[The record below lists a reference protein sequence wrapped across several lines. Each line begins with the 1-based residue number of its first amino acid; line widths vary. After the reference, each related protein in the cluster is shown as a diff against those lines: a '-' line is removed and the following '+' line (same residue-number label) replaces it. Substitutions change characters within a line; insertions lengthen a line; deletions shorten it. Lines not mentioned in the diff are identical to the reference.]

1 MRRSAAHDEVVGT
14 ERSREERL
22 EKWYNRYGMD
32 GKVTALLQDYFEA
45 QPSVLLA
52 FVYGSAAR
60 NMLTEESD
68 FDIAVYLKDGAEEED
83 RIWRD
88 VSRLLTRE
96 VDLVNL
102 AFAPA
107 TLVSNVIKTGI
118 PIVIKD
124 RNLYWKFYL
133 EDSMEAEDFAEFA
146 RSYQAIY
153 ERSRSLIPEDKT
165 RLLER
170 INFLKQE
177 LAEIDRFQSLSFEEY
192 RNNNTA
198 RREIERWTENV
209 INALIDI
216 AKIILSSEK
225 KSMPKTYEE
234 ALREFAHLAGLPKE
248 KAESFAMMARLRNVL
263 AHEYL
268 DILYERIRAF
278 LNGFPHYYEKIQA
291 FLKKYS
297 S

>member
-1 MRRSAAHDEVVGT
+1 M
-14 ERSREERL
+14 
-22 EKWYNRYGMD
+22 MD
-32 GKVTALLQDYFEA
+32 GKIAFLLKDYFQA

-60 NMLTEESD
+60 NTLMEESD
-68 FDIAVYLKDGAEEED
+68 VDIAVYLKDGAGEED
-83 RIWRD
+83 RIWRE
-88 VSRLLTRE
+88 VSRLITRE

-102 AFAPA
+102 ASAPA
-107 TLVSNVIKTGI
+107 TLVSNVIKTGV
-118 PIVIKD
+118 PLVIKD
-124 RNLYWKFYL
+124 RNLYWKLYL
-133 EDSMEAEDFAEFA
+133 EESMEAEDFSEFA
-146 RSYQAIY
+146 KSYQAIY
-153 ERSRSLIPEDKT
+153 ERSHSLIPEDKT

-177 LAEIDRFQSLSFEEY
+177 VAEIDRFQSLSFEEY
-192 RNNNTA
+192 RKNSTS

-216 AKIILSSEK
+216 AKIVLSSEK

-234 ALREFAHLAGLPKE
+234 ALREFAHLAGLPQAH
-248 KAESFAMMARLRNVL
+248 AECFAMMARLRNVL

-268 DILYERIRAF
+268 DILYDRIRSF
-278 LNGFPHYYEKIQA
+278 LNEFSDYYEKIQE

-297 S
+297 R